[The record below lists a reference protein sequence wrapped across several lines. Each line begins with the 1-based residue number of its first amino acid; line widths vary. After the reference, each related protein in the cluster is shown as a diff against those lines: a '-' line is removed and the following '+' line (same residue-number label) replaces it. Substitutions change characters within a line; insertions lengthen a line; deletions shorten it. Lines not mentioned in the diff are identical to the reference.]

1 MRKLK
6 ILQVNKLYYPVRG
19 GIEKV
24 VQQLAEGLNDITN
37 MRVLVCQ
44 QKGKSTDE
52 IINGVNVHR
61 SSSKGILFSLPI
73 SFTFFIDMKKMLS
86 NIDVLQIHMPFP
98 LADIAF
104 LMTGYKGKVVLWWHS
119 DIVRQKKMMFFYK
132 PIMTHLLR
140 RADKIIVATEGHIEG
155 SAYLKPYH
163 QKCVVIPYGVDNE
176 VISRGESY
184 LEKKSKQKQ
193 YELNNKDKKT
203 QDIVKF
209 LFTGRLVYYKGCD
222 ILLKAFVNVPN
233 AILTLIGT
241 GTMESELKKMAS
253 DLGLM
258 NRVRFLGDVSI
269 EELYKEYEECD
280 VFILPSILRSEAFG
294 LVQIEAMAFGKPVI
308 NTKLPSGVPYVS
320 LHNITGLT
328 VEPGSIVE
336 LEKAMIWMIEHPEE
350 RLIMGKEARKRV
362 IDNYTIENMLDNV
375 LELYELVMKEG

>member
-52 IINGVNVHR
+52 IINGVKVHR

-258 NRVRFLGDVSI
+258 NRVRFSGDVSI

-328 VEPGSIVE
+328 VEPGNIDE
-336 LEKAMIWMIEHPEE
+336 LKKAMIWMTEHPEE
-350 RLIMGKEARKRV
+350 RLIMEKEARRRV

>member
-52 IINGVNVHR
+52 IINGVKVHR

-328 VEPGSIVE
+328 VEPGNIDE
-336 LEKAMIWMIEHPEE
+336 LKKAMIWMTEHPEE
-350 RLIMGKEARKRV
+350 RLIMEKEARRRV
-362 IDNYTIENMLDNV
+362 IDNYTTENMLDNV

>member
-1 MRKLK
+1 MEKLK

-24 VQQLAEGLNDITN
+24 VQQLAEGLNDKTV
-37 MRVLVCQ
+37 MQVLVCQ
-44 QKGKSTDE
+44 QKGKSSKE
-52 IINGVNVHR
+52 IVNGVKVHR

-73 SFTFFIDMKKMLS
+73 SFAFFKDMKKMLS

-119 DIVRQKKMMFFYK
+119 DIVRQKKLMFFYK
-132 PIMTHLLR
+132 PIMTHLLK
-140 RADKIIVATEGHIEG
+140 RADKIIVATQGHIEG
-155 SAYLKPYH
+155 SVYLKPYR
-163 QKCVVIPYGVDNE
+163 QKCVIIPYGVDND

-184 LEKKSKQKQ
+184 IEKNFKEKQ
-193 YELNNKDKKT
+193 YEINNK
-203 QDIVKF
+203 DIVKF

-222 ILLKAFVNVPN
+222 ILLKAFVKVPN

-241 GTMESELKKMAS
+241 GTMESELKKLAS

-328 VEPGSIVE
+328 VEPGNIDE
-336 LEKAMIWMIEHPEE
+336 LEKAMIWMTEHPEE
-350 RLIMGKEARKRV
+350 RLIMEKEARRRV